1 MKKRGLIV
9 IVLLLVLAVIARE
22 RFGRPKQSQVIAN
35 PEIVHPPEAGKSPTA
50 PRNDDQ
56 DLTALKEELLS
67 QLKKPDVSGRTLK
80 LPAPRPDLA
89 DEPPP
94 APKPLT
100 ADEKMRAQG
109 RKKREGLPLGV
120 VLWDNVPIYKDA
132 QGKDVLYTMSSGDFV
147 KVYDDSTTERR
158 HVHPGVDVYLAA
170 TSKEIETAGNR
181 FPDKAGWV
189 DRSQLQVFGPE
200 RAKEF
205 TQATEPMTLGRD
217 NFSTVDFYERA
228 FKNPDP
234 VVHRVVGP
242 RLIGL
247 LSLHEDYSSAWGRLY
262 RDPDEKIRAV
272 TLATLRERG
281 AGKSAPLIEDLISR
295 LIELKSKGG
304 TDSDPE
310 VALITDILK
319 ESGSPRAQ
327 NALKSL
333 SE

>member
-1 MKKRGLIV
+1 
-9 IVLLLVLAVIARE
+9 VLDTPFAPSRELEIPLPTNAVMLE
-22 RFGRPKQSQVIAN
+22 KHST
-35 PEIVHPPEAGKSPTA
+35 ETTA
-50 PRNDDQ
+50 P
-56 DLTALKEELLS
+56 A
-67 QLKKPDVSGRTLK
+67 V
-80 LPAPRPDLA
+80 
-89 DEPPP
+89 
-94 APKPLT
+94 PLD
-100 ADEKMRAQG
+100 ARAQG
-109 RKKREGLPLGV
+109 RKKREPLPLGV
-120 VLWDNVPIYKDA
+120 ILRDNVSVRKTP
-132 QGKDVLYTMSSGDFV
+132 GGSSLYTMSTGDFV
-147 KVYDDSTTERR
+147 KVYPDSNDDWV
-158 HVHPGVDVYLAA
+158 HAHPGVDIYLAA

-205 TQATEPMTLGRD
+205 TQATEPITLGRD